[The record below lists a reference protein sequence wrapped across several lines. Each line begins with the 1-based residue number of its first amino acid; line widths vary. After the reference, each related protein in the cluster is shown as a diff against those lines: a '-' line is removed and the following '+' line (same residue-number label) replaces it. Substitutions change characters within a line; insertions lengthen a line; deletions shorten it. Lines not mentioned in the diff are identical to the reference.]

1 MIKSSYRK
9 TLKSVA
15 LIIGFSV
22 LPVSANSGVLTLGPG
37 LGVERVND
45 VFNVDLD
52 IVRGLYRFDSGISLG
67 AVVMFG
73 YVDYLDV
80 PDEGRYEAIV
90 GYSPGIPKSKFSPYA
105 FITKGV
111 RSYFGSLSSIHYHTA
126 TFGSRYALNQRVYFD
141 SSYRHR
147 NTSDMS
153 WETGTASIGFGYNIS
168 QMLSLQFNIGTT
180 WGDYQG
186 DQAVVALVSR
196 F

>member
-1 MIKSSYRK
+1 MIKSSYRR

-45 VFNVDLD
+45 GFNVDLD

-90 GYSPGIPKSKFSPYA
+90 GYSPGIPKSKFPPSA
-105 FITKGV
+105 FITKGG
-111 RSYFGSLSSIHYHTA
+111 RSYFGSLSSIHYHKA

-153 WETGTASIGFGYNIS
+153 WETGTASIGVGYNIS

>member
-1 MIKSSYRK
+1 MIDSSYGR

-37 LGVERVND
+37 LGIERVND

-90 GYSPGIPKSKFSPYA
+90 GYPPGITKSNFPLTRLLQRGFVHILDLFQA
-105 FITKGV
+105 FTIIRLHLV
-111 RSYFGSLSSIHYHTA
+111 A
-126 TFGSRYALNQRVYFD
+126 
-141 SSYRHR
+141 
-147 NTSDMS
+147 DMP
-153 WETGTASIGFGYNIS
+153 
-168 QMLSLQFNIGTT
+168 
-180 WGDYQG
+180 
-186 DQAVVALVSR
+186 
-196 F
+196 